1 MFISS
6 EDFEPFAKIDAAK
19 LAAMI
24 DDAEAMAIT
33 VAPCL
38 EGSLTAAQGAAV
50 KAILRGAILRWHE
63 AGSGALQ
70 SKTAGPFSATFDTRI
85 QRRGMFFP
93 SEITDLQK
101 VCANRGDHA
110 AYTIDMG
117 GGYSVHHSI
126 VCALRFGAAYCSCGS
141 DINGGRGPLFERW

>member
-1 MFISS
+1 MLFIAAA
-6 EDFEPFAKIDAAK
+6 DFAPFAKIDPSK
-19 LAAMI
+19 LAAII

-63 AGSGALQ
+63 AGSGALE

-85 QRRGMFFP
+85 QRRGMFLP

-101 VCANRGDHA
+101 VCANRGDNA
-110 AYTIDMG
+110 AYTVDMG
-117 GGYSVHHSI
+117 GPMARYNPV
-126 VCALRFGAAYCSCGS
+126 AAWLQGADQTA
-141 DINGGRGPLFERW
+141 

>member
-1 MFISS
+1 MVFIAAA
-6 EDFEPFAKIDAAK
+6 DLEPFAKIYPAK

-24 DDAEAMAIT
+24 EDAEAMATT

-38 EGSLTAAQGAAV
+38 EGSLTATQGAAV

-63 AGSGALQ
+63 AGSGALESQ
-70 SKTAGPFSATFDTRI
+70 SAGPFSATFDTRI
-85 QRRGMFFP
+85 QRRGMFYP

-110 AYTIDMG
+110 AYTVDLG
-117 GGYSVHHSI
+117 GLTARYDPV
-126 VCALRFGAAYCSCGS
+126 AAWLRGDDLTA
-141 DINGGRGPLFERW
+141 